1 MAIKSC
7 FILLLLNSLL
17 VQFGN
22 SKVIKHS
29 NGLSYITGRGCGTI
43 KPIKYFTS
51 MPRDTSELT
60 CSIIKSKELEKLE
73 GNSFGNENCEFASR
87 EIDGKNQ
94 EYFPVSVE
102 TKNTLKQ

>member
-22 SKVIKHS
+22 AKVIKHS
-29 NGLSYITGRGCGTI
+29 NGLSYIIGRGCGTI

>member
-7 FILLLLNSLL
+7 FILLLLNLL
-17 VQFGN
+17 LAQFCN
-22 SKVIKHS
+22 SEVIKHS
-29 NGLSYITGRGCGTI
+29 HGLSYITGRGCGTI

-51 MPRDTSELT
+51 MPRDTSELS
-60 CSIIKSKELEKLE
+60 CSIIKSKELEKVE
-73 GNSFGNENCEFASR
+73 GNSFGNENCKFANR

-102 TKNTLKQ
+102 TRNT

>member
-1 MAIKSC
+1 MTIKSC

-17 VQFGN
+17 ALFGN

-29 NGLSYITGRGCGTI
+29 NGLSYITGRGCGTV
-43 KPIKYFTS
+43 KPIKHFTS
-51 MPRDTSELT
+51 MPRDTSELN

-73 GNSFGNENCEFASR
+73 GNSFGNENCEFAKR
-87 EIDGKNQ
+87 EIDGKNH

-102 TKNTLKQ
+102 TRNTLR

>member
-17 VQFGN
+17 ALFCN

-29 NGLSYITGRGCGTI
+29 NGLSYITGRGCGTV

-60 CSIIKSKELEKLE
+60 CSIIKSKELEKL
-73 GNSFGNENCEFASR
+73 GRNSFGNENCKFSDR
-87 EIDGKNQ
+87 EIGGKNQ

-102 TKNTLKQ
+102 TRNT